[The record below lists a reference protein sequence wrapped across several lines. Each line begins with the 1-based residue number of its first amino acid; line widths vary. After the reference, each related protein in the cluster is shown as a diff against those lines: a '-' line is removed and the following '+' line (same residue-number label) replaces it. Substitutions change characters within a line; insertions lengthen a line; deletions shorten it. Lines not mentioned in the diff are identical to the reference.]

1 MTCRQTNLPDTG
13 GTMADRVLITGG
25 TGFLGSAVARAFA
38 ESGYRLRLMLRENS
52 PRENVESLEAEFI
65 TANLANASSLRAAVD
80 GCDGVVHVA
89 ADYRL
94 FVPEPTSMYRVNVE
108 GTRDLMKAAKEAHV
122 RRIVYTSSVAVLGHR
137 DDGTPADENTP
148 STETDMIGHY
158 KRSKF
163 LAEAAVRHL
172 VAGDGL
178 PAVIVNPSAP
188 VGPRD
193 IKPTP
198 TGRMVLDAA
207 RGRMPAY
214 LDTGLNIVH
223 VDDVAAGH
231 LAAYERGRP
240 GERYILGGDNLELRE
255 ILAGISHLMGRRPP
269 RIRLAPGPLV
279 PFAWCAEIWAR
290 ASGTRPFLTRD
301 ELAMARHPMYYTSA
315 KAEREL
321 GYAHRPAMA
330 AFADALAWF
339 GAHRR
344 LAIPAGGLHYSPDR
358 VPREPA

>member
-1 MTCRQTNLPDTG
+1 MS
-13 GTMADRVLITGG
+13 DRVLVTGA

-38 ESGYRLRLMLRENS
+38 RAGHRVRVTLREQS
-52 PRENVESLEAEFI
+52 PRENLAGLEAE
-65 TANLANASSLRAAVD
+65 TVVADLADPASMRAALA
-80 GCDGVVHVA
+80 GCEGLVHVA

-94 FVPEPTSMYRVNVE
+94 FVPDPASMYRVNVE
-108 GTRDLMKAAKEAHV
+108 GTRELMRAAQSSGV
-122 RRIVYTSSVAVLGHR
+122 RRIVHTSSVAVLGYR
-137 DDGTPADENTP
+137 DDGGAADEETP
-148 STETDMIGHY
+148 STQADMIGHY

-172 VAGDGL
+172 VAEAGL

-223 VDDVAAGH
+223 VDDAAAGH
-231 LAAYERGRP
+231 LLAYERGRV
-240 GERYILGGDNLELRE
+240 GERYILGGDNLELSD
-255 ILAGISHLMGRRPP
+255 ILARIAQLMGRRAP
-269 RIRLAPGPLV
+269 RLRLEPGPLV
-279 PFAWCAEIWAR
+279 PIAWCAEAWAR
-290 ASGTRPFLTRD
+290 LTGTRPFFTRD
-301 ELAMARHPMYYTSA
+301 QLAMARHPMYYSSR

-321 GYAHRPAMA
+321 GYAHRPAVE
-330 AFADALAWF
+330 AFADAIAWF
-339 GAHRR
+339 AGHGR
-344 LAIPAGGLHYSPDR
+344 LSLPSGGLR
-358 VPREPA
+358 R

>member
-1 MTCRQTNLPDTG
+1 MS
-13 GTMADRVLITGG
+13 DRVLVTGA

-38 ESGYRLRLMLRENS
+38 RAGYRVRVTLREQS
-52 PRENVESLEAEFI
+52 PR
-65 TANLANASSLRAAVD
+65 ANLAGLEVETAVADLADPEGMRAALE
-80 GCDGVVHVA
+80 GCRGLVHVA

-94 FVPEPTSMYRVNVE
+94 FVPDPTPMYRVNVE
-108 GTRDLMKAAKEAHV
+108 GTRELMKAARDAGV
-122 RRIVYTSSVAVLGHR
+122 RRIVHTSSVAVLGHR
-137 DDGTPADENTP
+137 DDGGPADEETP
-148 STETDMIGHY
+148 STQADMIGHY

-172 VAGDGL
+172 VAEDGL

-223 VDDVAAGH
+223 VDDAAAGH
-231 LAAYERGRP
+231 LLAYERGRV
-240 GERYILGGDNLELRE
+240 GERYVLGGDNLDLRD
-255 ILAGISHLMGRRPP
+255 ILAQIARLMGRRPP
-269 RIRLAPGPLV
+269 RLRLEPGPLV
-279 PFAWCAEIWAR
+279 PIAWCAEAWAR
-290 ASGTRPFLTRD
+290 LTGTRPFFTRD
-301 ELAMARHPMYYTSA
+301 QLAMARHPMYYSSQ

-321 GYAHRPAMA
+321 GYAHRPAVE
-330 AFADALAWF
+330 AFADAIAWF
-339 GAHRR
+339 AAHGR
-344 LAIPAGGLHYSPDR
+344 LSLPSGGLR
-358 VPREPA
+358 R